1 MSIGAANL
9 YGFVNARIRALKSD
23 FLTVGDYERLM
34 QSKSYED
41 FIKLLSGSAYGSA
54 MNRASAGKLM
64 YPDDLAL
71 FLAKDFADVVYNL
84 SRSLT
89 GKVQKFTKKYMEM
102 FLAESL
108 KTIVRGLHAELDR
121 DEILRFTVPTSP
133 DQISEYELLVN
144 ANSVNAMID
153 LLPYWDVK
161 VAMLTRVHLYEEYDS
176 TAPLEVAIEE
186 WYLRSMLDALQG
198 FSGADKKRV
207 LDILEA
213 RVDLNNVVTA
223 LRGLYLNL
231 DARVIQLSLVRFTR
245 KSRALM
251 DSLGTAT
258 NWRDVFARLN
268 TTRYAQVGGRLT
280 RLYEETNDLAEIELA
295 VSDYVAKRVLQQMT
309 AFPFHLGTIIGFF
322 NLKYYEV
329 RNIRSIA
336 VGIERGESA
345 DTIRQMITI
354 W

>member
-23 FLTVGDYERLM
+23 FLTINDYERLM
-34 QSKSYED
+34 QSKDYDD
-41 FIKLLSGSAYGSA
+41 FIKILSGTAYGTA
-54 MNRASAGKLM
+54 MNRVASGKIL
-64 YPDDLAL
+64 YPNNLAL
-71 FLAKDFADVVYNL
+71 FLAKDFAEVVYNL

-89 GKVQKFTKKYMEM
+89 GKVQKFTKKYMDM
-102 FLAESL
+102 FLDESL
-108 KTIVRGLHAELDR
+108 KTIIRGIHADLDR
-121 DEILRFTVPTSP
+121 EEILRFTVPTSAEQF
-133 DQISEYELLVN
+133 DQYEIL
-144 ANSVNAMID
+144 ANSASVSAMID
-153 LLPYWDVK
+153 AIPYWEIR
-161 VAMLTRVHLYEEYDS
+161 VAMLTRLHLYEEYNS

-186 WYLRSMLDALQG
+186 WYLRSILDALKN
-198 FSGADKKRV
+198 FSSSDQKRV

-213 RVDLNNVVTA
+213 RVDLHNVVTT

-231 DARVIQLSLVRFTR
+231 DPRVIELSLVRFTR

-251 DSLGTAT
+251 DSLVTAT
-258 NWRDVFARLN
+258 NWRDVFNRLN
-268 TTRYAQVGGRLT
+268 TTKYAQVGGRLY
-280 RLYEETNDLAEIELA
+280 RLYEDTNDLTEIELA
-295 VSDYVAKRVLQQMT
+295 VEDYVAKRVLQQMT

-329 RNIRSIA
+329 KNIRSIA

-345 DTIRQMITI
+345 ETIRRMITI